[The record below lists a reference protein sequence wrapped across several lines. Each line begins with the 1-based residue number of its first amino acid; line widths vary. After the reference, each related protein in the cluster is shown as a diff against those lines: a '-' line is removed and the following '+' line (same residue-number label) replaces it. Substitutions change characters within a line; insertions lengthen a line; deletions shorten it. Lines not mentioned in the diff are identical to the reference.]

1 MTEDIRHLLDKVDN
15 ALPEQL
21 TAGDVVK
28 ICGYIVTQYA
38 ADHEDAKSLL
48 MDLARK
54 VVAFYEEMPN
64 LARSCNC
71 PKCAE
76 KRKQMN

>member
-15 ALPEQL
+15 VLPEQL

-28 ICGYIVTQYA
+28 TCGYILTQYA
-38 ADHEDAKSLL
+38 ADHEDAKVLL
-48 MDLARK
+48 MDLARS
-54 VVAFYEEMPN
+54 VVAFYEEMPV
-64 LARSCNC
+64 ACNC